1 MGTVLRVE
9 ELTVHYYTL
18 RGIVRAVEDA
28 SLEASRGELVA
39 LVGESGCGKSTLGY
53 SLLKLVPPPGRI
65 VKGHVYVEDK
75 DIVALSG
82 EELRRARGELVS
94 MIFQDPF
101 TTLDPVRTIG
111 DQLVEVMTEHG
122 VPEEEARTRVREL
135 LESVGLP
142 RDIARRYPHQLSGGQ
157 RQRVAIA
164 AAIALHPRVLVA
176 DEPTTALDVIVQKQ
190 IMDLLDDIRRKTGMA
205 VILITHDIALAAE
218 RADRIAIMYA
228 GKIVEYGPKESVLR
242 DPLHPYTRGL
252 IASVPDIDSD
262 RWPKPIPGY
271 PPDLRRPPP
280 GCRFAPR
287 CPRAMPVCKEK
298 EPTRVRVGDHVV
310 SCWLYS
316 KEGRGD
322 A

>member
-1 MGTVLRVE
+1 MNTVLRVE
-9 ELTVHYYTL
+9 GLTVHYYTL
-18 RGIVRAVEDA
+18 RGVVRAVEDA
-28 SLEASRGELVA
+28 SLEAGKGELVA

-65 VKGHVYVEDK
+65 VKGRVLVEDK
-75 DIVALSG
+75 DIVSLSG
-82 EELRRARGELVS
+82 EALRRARGELVS
-94 MIFQDPF
+94 IVFQDPF

-111 DQLVEVMTEHG
+111 DQLAEVMTEHG
-122 VPEEEARTRVREL
+122 VGEEEARARVGEL

-142 RDIARRYPHQLSGGQ
+142 RELAKRYPHQLSGGQ

-164 AAIALHPRVLVA
+164 AAIALDPRVLVA

-190 IMDLLDDIRRKTGMA
+190 IMDLIDDIRRRTGMA

-218 RADRIAIMYA
+218 RADKIAIMYA
-228 GKIVEYGPKESVLR
+228 GKIVEYGPKSLVLR
-242 DPLHPYTRGL
+242 NPLHPYTRAL

-262 RWPKPIPGY
+262 KWPEPIPGY

-298 EPTRVRVGDHVV
+298 EPPRIRVDDRIV
-310 SCWLYS
+310 SCWLY
-316 KEGRGD
+316 RGG
-322 A
+322 

>member
-9 ELTVHYYTL
+9 GLTVHYYTL
-18 RGIVRAVEDA
+18 RGIIRAVEDA
-28 SLEASRGELVA
+28 SLEASSGELVA

-65 VKGHVYVEDK
+65 VKGHVYVEDR

-82 EELRRARGELVS
+82 EGLRRARGELVS

-122 VPEEEARTRVREL
+122 VPEEEARTRVGEL

-142 RDIARRYPHQLSGGQ
+142 RDLARRYPHQLSGGQ

-164 AAIALHPRVLVA
+164 AAIALRPRVLVA

-190 IMDLLDDIRRKTGMA
+190 IMDLLDNIRRKTGMA
-205 VILITHDIALAAE
+205 IILITHDIALAAE
-218 RADRIAIMYA
+218 RADKIAIMYA

-242 DPLHPYTRGL
+242 NPLHPYTRGL

-262 RWPKPIPGY
+262 KWPEPIPGY

-287 CPRAMPVCKEK
+287 CPRAMPICKEK
-298 EPTRVRVGDHVV
+298 EPPRTRIGDHIV
-310 SCWLYS
+310 SCWLYG

-322 A
+322 V

>member
-9 ELTVHYYTL
+9 GLTVHYYTL

-28 SLEASRGELVA
+28 SLEAGSGELVA

-65 VKGHVYVEDK
+65 VRGHVYVEDR

-111 DQLVEVMTEHG
+111 DQLVEVMTEHS
-122 VPEEEARTRVREL
+122 VSEEEARARIGEL

-142 RDIARRYPHQLSGGQ
+142 RDLARRYPHQLSGGQ

-190 IMDLLDDIRRKTGMA
+190 IMDLLDDIRKKTGMA

-218 RADRIAIMYA
+218 RADKIAIMYA
-228 GKIVEYGPKESVLR
+228 GKIVEYGSKESVLK

-262 RWPKPIPGY
+262 RWPEPIPGY

-298 EPTRVRVGDHVV
+298 EPPRVKVGDHVV

-316 KEGRGD
+316 KEGRED